1 MGKEPTALIKT
12 RVRPAPL
19 RPAPL
24 AAQKTTPMQLLA
36 IAVAKD
42 ADIDKLAKL
51 MDLQER
57 WEAREAEK
65 EFVIALSAF
74 KQSPTKLKKTKKAH
88 VTPRSGGTGF
98 DYWYSPLGEVSAAI
112 SADLAKHG
120 LSFRWSVEQIEQ
132 SIAVTCIL
140 QHEAGHRERTTL
152 KGLPDDSGAKNP
164 IQQIGSTVTYLQR
177 YTLLAAVGLAPQDD
191 GDGRVIEAGTG
202 KESRTKA
209 AAQAGTDKVFEGIIM
224 ETGTGSARAFGGDY
238 KWVLLNNVAEKLFS
252 FKAAHWPMLLADR
265 RVRLTAL
272 EMQAQTKA
280 FWNITEVVQVDTL
293 DEPPATILSRMFPD
307 AKHTKT
313 RRLVMELL
321 KDVQPYS
328 LHSKVLTAF
337 EKRMKAEQPST
348 ETGMM
353 AELDI
358 AKQQVLEEAAMQK
371 SEEGGLFDEPQ

>member
-1 MGKEPTALIKT
+1 MAKKSTALVET
-12 RVRPAPL
+12 PSV
-19 RPAPL
+19 PL
-24 AAQKTTPMQLLA
+24 AVTQTTPMQLLA

-88 VTPRSGGTGF
+88 VTPRGGGTGF

-120 LSFRWSVEQIEQ
+120 LSFRWSVEQSEQ

-164 IQQIGSTVTYLQR
+164 IQMIGSTVTYLQR
-177 YTLLAAVGLAPQDD
+177 YTLLAAVGLAPQEDV
-191 GDGRVIEAGTG
+191 DGRVIEAGTG
-202 KESRTKA
+202 NESRGTKA
-209 AAQAGTDKVFEGIIM
+209 AAQAGTAKVFEGTIM
-224 ETGTGSARAFGGDY
+224 ETGKGSARAFGGDY

-252 FKAAHWPMLLADR
+252 FKAAHWTMLADNR

-280 FWNITEVVQVDTL
+280 FWNIMEVVQVDTL
-293 DEPPATILSRMFPD
+293 AEPVETILTRMFPTP
-307 AKHTKT
+307 KQQKVK
-313 RRLVMELL
+313 RLVQEML
-321 KDVQPYS
+321 KGTPFN
-328 LHSKVLTAF
+328 LHARVLTSL
-337 EKRMKAEQPST
+337 EKRIEREQPST
-348 ETGMM
+348 ETGLL
-353 AELDI
+353 ALLDI
-358 AKQQVLEEAAMQK
+358 SKREVEETAALEV
-371 SEEGGLFDEPQ
+371 SELELFGDTPS